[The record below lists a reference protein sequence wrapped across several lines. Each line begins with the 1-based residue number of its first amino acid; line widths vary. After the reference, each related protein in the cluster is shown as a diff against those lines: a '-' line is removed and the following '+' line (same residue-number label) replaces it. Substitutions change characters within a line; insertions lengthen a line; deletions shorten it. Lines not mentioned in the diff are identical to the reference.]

1 MTLPATDAAW
11 LHDLSPWVWRISGD
25 VGIRW
30 YGLAYVMGF
39 VIAYALFRWLA
50 GRGATLVPRERVL
63 DAIML
68 GIVGVVVGGRLGYVL
83 VYDQSLLGFTDSF
96 PFWNV
101 LALNRG
107 GMASHGG
114 MLGVIVAAWRIS
126 RGFRDDA
133 GTVVG
138 RCPPLHVM
146 DVLAM
151 ICPFGLLLGRV
162 ANFVNAELL
171 GAIVARPGEPAPW
184 WSVRFSQELTQ
195 FPPEYLPQSDEQWVQ
210 IQQLAVTQLDA
221 NEQALL
227 LDDEAFDAVMYEAY
241 ERLIEAVQR
250 GNSAVSERI
259 EPLISARA
267 PSQLLQALAEGLI
280 LAGVLWFI
288 ARKPRVPGV
297 VGAWFLITYGALRI
311 ATEFVRLPDAGLGRT
326 LGMSRGQWL
335 SVLMIGAGFV
345 VLAWVI
351 KRGGERV
358 GGWLSPAQPAP
369 DPGSSDS

>member
-11 LHDLSPWVWRISGD
+11 LHDLSPWVWQISDG

-30 YGLAYVMGF
+30 YGLSYVTGF

-126 RGFRDDA
+126 RGFKDDD
-133 GTVVG
+133 GNVVG

-146 DVLAM
+146 DVLAL
-151 ICPFGLLLGRV
+151 ICPFGLMLGRI

-171 GAIVARPGEPAPW
+171 GAVVAKPGEAAPW
-184 WSVRFSQELTQ
+184 WSVRFPGEITQ
-195 FPPEYLPQSDEQWVQ
+195 FPPEDLPHTDEQWAQ
-210 IQQLAVTQLDA
+210 IQDLAIAQLDA

-227 LDDEAFDAVMYEAY
+227 HDPEAFDAVMYEGY
-241 ERLIEAVQR
+241 ERIIEAVQR
-250 GNSAVSERI
+250 GNSVVTERI

-267 PSQLLQALAEGLI
+267 PSQLLQALAEGLV
-280 LAGVLWFI
+280 LAAVLWFI
-288 ARKPRVPGV
+288 ARKPRLPGV
-297 VGAWFLITYGALRI
+297 VGCWFLITYGVLRI

-326 LGMSRGQWL
+326 LGLSRGQWL
-335 SVLMIGAGFV
+335 SVLMIGAGFAI
-345 VLAWVI
+345 LAWII
-351 KRGGERV
+351 KRGGTKL
-358 GGWLSPAQPAP
+358 GGWMSPARR
-369 DPGSSDS
+369 G